1 MATAMNQFNRIVAG
15 EIRNCCRIQINA
27 DVLDRRGLALED
39 VATAQCVSIYISCGG
54 MMPINGWHRPAV
66 ALNSR

>member
-1 MATAMNQFNRIVAG
+1 MAAAMNQLNRIAAG
-15 EIRNCCRIQINA
+15 EIDNCCRIQINA
-27 DVLDRRGLALED
+27 DILVRRGLALED
-39 VATAQCVSIYISCGG
+39 VATAQSVTIYISCGG